1 MGIVN
6 RRRFNV
12 SDCYC
17 KRLLYLVYIKRV
29 TTMDGINDELN
40 NLIDEE
46 VRQAKAIKQAKK
58 IVDTRRPL
66 TRAKI
71 QEIKDMLQLGKDFE

>member
-1 MGIVN
+1 MS
-6 RRRFNV
+6 R
-12 SDCYC
+12 
-17 KRLLYLVYIKRV
+17 KTLLYFVLILLCHNLINKVYK
-29 TTMDGINDELN
+29 MDGINDELN

-58 IVDTRRPL
+58 LVDTRRPL
-66 TRAKI
+66 TRARI

>member
-1 MGIVN
+1 MYVLESGFIGLFRV
-6 RRRFNV
+6 F
-12 SDCYC
+12 
-17 KRLLYLVYIKRV
+17 KRLSKINILHKKVRM
-29 TTMDGINDELN
+29 MDGINDELN

>member
-1 MGIVN
+1 
-6 RRRFNV
+6 
-12 SDCYC
+12 
-17 KRLLYLVYIKRV
+17 
-29 TTMDGINDELN
+29 MDGINDKLN
-40 NLIDEE
+40 NIIDEE